1 MSTISKY
8 ICVLLLSSTAIGAK
22 ATEGLEADSLR
33 MRESQGIQFA
43 DKDKDR
49 LMRLAANRKIP
60 TFAGLSVSA
69 DLAGAFLAAT
79 RGIGNYEAA
88 LRLNLKNTFF
98 PVVELGWGVCD
109 QIGDA
114 TQLHYKVHAPYG
126 RVGLDYNVKK
136 DKNSLN
142 RVFVG
147 FRYGYSNFNYDLFSD
162 GLYDAHWKTT
172 VPFHYTDQSG
182 SAHWGE
188 AVFGLQTSLWKFVHL
203 GWSLRYRLRIAEH
216 QTEIGRAWYIPGLG
230 RNIGGSNFAGTFQL
244 VFDLTRFQKYKR

>member
-33 MRESQGIQFA
+33 MRESQGILFA

-203 GWSLRYRLRIAEH
+203 G
-216 QTEIGRAWYIPGLG
+216 
-230 RNIGGSNFAGTFQL
+230 
-244 VFDLTRFQKYKR
+244 

>member
-1 MSTISKY
+1 MSTISKF
-8 ICVLLLSSTAIGAK
+8 ICALLVSSAAIGVHA
-22 ATEGLEADSLR
+22 AETAAPDSLR
-33 MRESQGIQFA
+33 ERKAQGVQFA
-43 DKDKDR
+43 DADRERLAR
-49 LMRLAANRKIP
+49 LMGNRSVP
-60 TFAGLSVSA
+60 TFAGLSLSA

-79 RGIGNYEAA
+79 RGVGNYEAA

-126 RVGLDYNVKK
+126 RIGMDYNVKK
-136 DKNSLN
+136 DKQSLN

-147 FRYGYSNFNYDLFSD
+147 FRYGYSNYVYDLYAD
-162 GLYDAHWKTT
+162 GLVDTHWKTT
-172 VPFHYTDQSG
+172 VPFQHLDQSG

-203 GWSLRYRLRIAEH
+203 GWSVRYRLRIAE
-216 QTEIGRAWYIPGLG
+216 QQAIASRAWYVPGLG
-230 RNIGGSNFAGTFQL
+230 RNVGGSNFAGTFQL
-244 VFDLTRFQKYKR
+244 VFDLTRYKKHK